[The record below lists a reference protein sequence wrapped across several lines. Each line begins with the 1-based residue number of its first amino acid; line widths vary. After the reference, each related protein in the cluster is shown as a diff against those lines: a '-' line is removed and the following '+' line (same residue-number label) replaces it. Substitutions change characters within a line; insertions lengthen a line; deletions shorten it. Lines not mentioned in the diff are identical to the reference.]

1 MRGFTGNVLHVDLSA
16 RSLEIEHPQE
26 SFYQRYPG
34 GSLMGLYYLWQF
46 TPPGIDA
53 YAPQNTL
60 TFAISAP
67 TGLPV
72 SGQSR
77 CTVTCKSPSSGGAA
91 DSQGGGFWP
100 AELKFAGFDAI
111 VIRGAADSP
120 LYLWVHDGEAE
131 LRDAQHLWGKVTYE
145 AEQLLKEELGDAKI
159 EVAQIGPAGE
169 KLSNFAAI
177 MNMSNRA
184 WGRTGVGAVMGS
196 KKLRAIV
203 VRGTQKAEAD
213 HRQAILDLSKSGAK
227 VFPGS
232 DMESFGRYG
241 TADTVMANYGAGG
254 LPFNNWDS
262 GTMPLEEAQAI
273 SGERLY
279 DELLRGAAEGKQ
291 DRRGRDTCYACIVRC
306 KRVVEAEWR
315 ERALKPEYGG
325 PEYETIST
333 FGSYCGVGDL
343 HAITYA
349 NQLCNQYGVDTISC
363 GATLAWAMDCYAN
376 GVLSAEEMDGI
387 ELAFGDAEAMIAM
400 LHKTLRREGFGDI
413 LAEGSA
419 KAADRLGKGHDYL
432 LTVKGQ
438 ELPAHMPH
446 VKRSLGLIYAVN
458 PFGADHQ
465 SSEHDPMYHP
475 KLYEG
480 KPDAPGYKRFLSQI
494 GLTTPQPTKVI
505 NAEKVEF
512 ALKTQYTYSATD
524 TVSVCQF
531 VYGPSWQLYGPDAL
545 AQLLSAATG
554 WDVSVADV
562 QEIGRRR
569 LNLMRAYNAREGLAR
584 DRDTLPG
591 KLFRKALQGGRTD
604 GLVLEEGELD
614 GAIDEYFRQAG
625 WDVETGIP
633 TRETLGAVGLDW
645 VADQI
650 HGPIEP

>member
-1 MRGFTGNVLHVDLSA
+1 MLNGFTGKILHVDLTSG
-16 RSLEIEHPQE
+16 RVEIEEPE
-26 SFYQRYPG
+26 EEFYRQYMG
-34 GSLMGLYYLWQF
+34 GSLFGLYYLWRN
-46 TPPGIDA
+46 TPVGADPLS
-53 YAPQNTL
+53 PENTL
-60 TFAISAP
+60 TFAVSAP

-100 AELKFAGFDAI
+100 AELKFAGLDAI
-111 VIRGAADSP
+111 VIRGAAPSP
-120 LYLWVHDGEAE
+120 VYLWVHDGEAE
-131 LRDAQHLWGKVTYE
+131 LRDASHLWGRLTYDVE
-145 AEQLLKEELGDAKI
+145 TAIKEELGDSKI
-159 EVAQIGPAGE
+159 EVAQIGPSGE

-196 KKLRAIV
+196 KMLKAIA
-203 VRGTQKAEAD
+203 VRGSRKVEPADKKAIA
-213 HRQAILDLSKSGAK
+213 ALSRKGARE
-227 VFPGS
+227 FPGS
-232 DMESFGRYG
+232 DMENFGRYG
-241 TADTVMANYGAGG
+241 TADTVMGNWGAGG
-254 LPFNNWDS
+254 LPTNNWDS
-262 GTMPLEEAQAI
+262 GWMPQEAADAI

-291 DRRGRDTCYACIVRC
+291 DRDGRDTCFACIVRC

-315 ERALKPEYGG
+315 NRQLVPEYGG

-333 FGSYCGVGDL
+333 FGSYCGVSDL
-343 HAITYA
+343 LAISYA

-363 GATLAWAMDCYAN
+363 GATLSWAMDCYAN
-376 GVLSAEEMDGI
+376 GVLTAEEMDGI
-387 ELAFGDAEAMIAM
+387 HLDYGNTDAMIAM
-400 LHKTLRREGFGDI
+400 LEKTLRREGFGDI
-413 LAEGSA
+413 LADGSA

-480 KPDAPGYKRFLSQI
+480 KPEAPGYKRFLSQI
-494 GLTTPQPTKVI
+494 GLDKPQPPKVL
-505 NAEKVEF
+505 NDEKVEF
-512 ALKTQYTYSATD
+512 ALKTQYNYSAMD
-524 TVSVCQF
+524 TAGLCQF
-531 VYGPSWQLYGPDAL
+531 VYGPSWQLYGPEDM

-554 WDVSVADV
+554 WDISVDEM
-562 QEIGRRR
+562 QELGRRR

-584 DRDTLPG
+584 DADTLPK
-591 KLFRKALQGGRTD
+591 KLFKKALAGGRSD
-604 GLVLEEGELD
+604 GIVLSPEELD
-614 GAIDEYFRQAG
+614 AGLDSYFAQAG
-625 WDVETGIP
+625 WGVTSGIP
-633 TRETLGAVGLDW
+633 TRSTLEEVGLAW
-645 VADQI
+645 AADDL
-650 HGPIEP
+650 GL